1 MPFEPPFERLHQPPN
16 PPPADD
22 QVDYE
27 ALQRKPIWRVTDLVA
42 YLGLE
47 SEQVVYKWHAEGKNA
62 VLQAGQAQLLQARRR
77 ARMDGTA
84 PKRGMT
90 SGPSLG
96 FDQGNLLD
104 DCGASHLRRSSDG
117 SRDPRAGVAQPSSL
131 VVRI

>member
-47 SEQVVYKWHAEGKNA
+47 SEQVVYKWHAEGKNPPYYKLGKRNYYKRDD
-62 VLQAGQAQLLQARRR
+62 VLAWMEQHR
-77 ARMDGTA
+77 
-84 PKRGMT
+84 
-90 SGPSLG
+90 
-96 FDQGNLLD
+96 NE
-104 DCGASHLRRSSDG
+104 
-117 SRDPRAGVAQPSSL
+117 V
-131 VVRI
+131 